1 MLGMKPEFVIVENGN
16 QHEDLPFTIR
26 HSYINYAD
34 YLDMVSQ
41 SKAILDITQ
50 QGQNGFSMRVME
62 SIFLNKKLVSTNM
75 ALLSAN
81 FYDPNNILVIDLQ
94 NPDEEELTV
103 FLRSEFHPYSQE
115 TRHYYSVGSWINR
128 FQQ

>member
-1 MLGMKPEFVIVENGN
+1 
-16 QHEDLPFTIR
+16 
-26 HSYINYAD
+26 
-34 YLDMVSQ
+34 
-41 SKAILDITQ
+41 
-50 QGQNGFSMRVME
+50 
-62 SIFLNKKLVSTNM
+62 M

-103 FLRSEFHPYSQE
+103 VPAFRVFTHISQE